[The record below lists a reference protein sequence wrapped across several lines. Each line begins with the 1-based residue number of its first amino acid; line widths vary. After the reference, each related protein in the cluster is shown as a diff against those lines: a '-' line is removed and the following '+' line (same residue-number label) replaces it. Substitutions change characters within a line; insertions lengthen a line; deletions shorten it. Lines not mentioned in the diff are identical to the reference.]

1 MESMVR
7 KPIPPGTRVRVE
19 QRIVRGAGERANP
32 PASATTIE
40 GEVVSHEME
49 PTGAW
54 YAYGRQCRGKKGKL
68 WLTRLWIKKPDGEI
82 SALNLDSNSRITILN
97 SEP

>member
-1 MESMVR
+1 MESKVR

-19 QRIVRGAGERANP
+19 QRIVRGAGANP
-32 PASATTIE
+32 SASVTTIE

-54 YAYGRQCRGKKGKL
+54 YAHGKKGKL

-82 SALNLDSNSRITILN
+82 SALNLDSNSRITILK
-97 SEP
+97 SES

>member
-1 MESMVR
+1 MESKIR

-19 QRIVRGAGERANP
+19 QRIVRGAGANP
-32 PASATTIE
+32 PAGTTTIE
-40 GEVVSHEME
+40 GEVISHDLE

-54 YAYGRQCRGKKGKL
+54 YAHGKKGKL
-68 WLTRLWIKKPDGEI
+68 WLTRLWIKKPDGEV